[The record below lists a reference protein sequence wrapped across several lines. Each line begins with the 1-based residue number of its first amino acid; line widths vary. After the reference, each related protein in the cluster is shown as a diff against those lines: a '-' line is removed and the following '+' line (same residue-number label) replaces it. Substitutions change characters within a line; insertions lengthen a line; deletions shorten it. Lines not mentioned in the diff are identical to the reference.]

1 MKEYTVDD
9 VFGVVREIP
18 LNYVP
23 RESVDQNLIESLS
36 RIKHIVIHGG
46 SKQGKTCLRKHCL
59 DEDDYI
65 VVQCSNRWS
74 IADINTN
81 ILKRAGFEI
90 TQSSERASSGRQKI
104 LAKFSATLAG
114 LGLGADAEKEESQ
127 SQKTVTAP
135 LTLDPDDVNDLIGA
149 LDSIGFKKFIV
160 LEDFHYLSPEA
171 QGDFAIEL
179 KALHEGSGFC
189 VIIVGVWLEENRL
202 IVYNGDLTGRVI
214 PIDADEW
221 KRDELREVITSGA
234 RLLNIHFED
243 EFIEELLDNCFD
255 SVAIVQE
262 CCRRACRRAEVYR
275 TQEALVEVRYAGSVQ
290 GLIREVVNEQRG
302 RYQAFITNFSDG
314 FQDTRLEMYRWLLWP
329 VLTSDSKQLE
339 DGLTYA
345 DIRKALQNK
354 HPDGKSLN
362 PGNIT
367 QALQSAASLQVEKSV
382 KPIILDYDA
391 TTRRLSVVD
400 RGFLIWLANQGT
412 DELLEMAGLDA

>member
-1 MKEYTVDD
+1 MYTVDD

-23 RESVDQNLIESLS
+23 RESVDHKFIESLS
-36 RIKHIVIHGG
+36 RTKHIVIHGG

-59 DEDDYI
+59 NEDDYV

-74 IADINTN
+74 VSDVNTN

-90 TQSSERASSGRQKI
+90 TQSSERASSGRQKV
-104 LAKFSATLAG
+104 LAKFSAKLAG
-114 LGLGADAEKEESQ
+114 LGLGAGAEKEETQ

-149 LDSIGFKKFIV
+149 LDSIGFKKFII

-171 QGDFAIEL
+171 QRDFAIEL
-179 KALHEGSGFC
+179 KALHEGSDLC

-221 KRDELREVITSGA
+221 KREELREVITSGA
-234 RLLNIHFED
+234 ELLKIQFNN
-243 EFIEELLDNCFD
+243 EFIEELLDSCFD
-255 SVAIVQE
+255 SVSIIQE
-262 CCRRACRRAEVYR
+262 CCRRACRSAGLFRA
-275 TQEALVEVRYAGSVQ
+275 QGALTEVRYTGSVQ
-290 GLIREVVNEQRG
+290 ELIRDVVNEQRG
-302 RYQAFITNFSDG
+302 RYQAFITNFADG

-329 VLTSDSKQLE
+329 VLTSDPKKLE

-345 DIRKALQNK
+345 EIRKSLQNK

-367 QALQSAASLQVEKSV
+367 QALQSAASLQVEKNV

-400 RGFLIWLANQGT
+400 RGFLIWLANQST
-412 DELLEMAGLDA
+412 DEVLEMAGLEA

>member
-1 MKEYTVDD
+1 MAEYTVDD
-9 VFGVVREIP
+9 VFGVVREVP

-36 RIKHIVIHGG
+36 RTKHIVIHGG

-59 DEDDYI
+59 NDDDYI
-65 VVQCSNRWS
+65 FVQCSNRWS
-74 IADINTN
+74 IADVNTN
-81 ILKRAGFEI
+81 VLKRAGFEI

-104 LAKFSATLAG
+104 LAKFSAKLAG
-114 LGLGADAEKEESQ
+114 LGLGGDAEKEESQ
-127 SQKTVTAP
+127 SQKTVMAP
-135 LTLDPDDVNDLIGA
+135 LTLDPDDVNDLINA
-149 LDSIGFKKFIV
+149 LDSIEFNKFIV
-160 LEDFHYLSPEA
+160 LEDFHYLSPET
-171 QGDFAIEL
+171 QRDFAIEL

-189 VIIVGVWLEENRL
+189 AIIVGVWLEENRL

-221 KRDELREVITSGA
+221 KRDELRKVITNGA
-234 RLLNIHFED
+234 KLLNIQFED
-243 EFIEELLDNCFD
+243 AFIEELLDNCFD

-262 CCRRACRRAEVYR
+262 CCRRACRNAEVYR
-275 TQEALVEVRYAGSVQ
+275 TRETMLEIRYSGAVQ
-290 GLIREVVNEQRG
+290 DLIREVVNEQRG
-302 RYQAFITNFSDG
+302 RYQAFITNFADG
-314 FQDTRLEMYRWLLWP
+314 FQDTRLEMYRWLLCP
-329 VLTSDSKQLE
+329 VLASDSKKLE

-400 RGFLIWLANQGT
+400 RGFLIWLANQDT
-412 DELLEMAGLDA
+412 DELLEMAGLEA